1 MLLLIG
7 VTHGSRRD
15 GFHITIRIICGIP
28 FFLCWLLFP
37 QKLQACSITVDIP
50 LNAISKYEN
59 HHGGYSFMC
68 LDQLRRNEIFSM
80 VWSWNTWVHHV
91 IYPLGLKIFV
101 ISTLDSFLRLLGYF
115 WFLFFFL
122 GRTGEGGS
130 TSTSESTRD
139 DAFRSLFSNRLDDF
153 MDSTS
158 STGDIFPPPLA
169 SSRSGQLITHLFKLI
184 HPCGGRHWEW
194 HFITYKTTWA
204 QVCCCEPAF
213 ILF

>member
-1 MLLLIG
+1 MGANSLKSCNFNRVLSLLII
-7 VTHGSRRD
+7 VPTKTASLQHYSRYTLECY
-15 GFHITIRIICGIP
+15 FQII
-28 FFLCWLLFP
+28 
-37 QKLQACSITVDIP
+37 
-50 LNAISKYEN
+50 YEN

-204 QVCCCEPAF
+204 QVLLWTSLYT
-213 ILF
+213 ILSNKFVLECNF